1 MQKQLKLEEAIALYQ
16 QLINQSPQYAP
27 AWHQLGVIMDSL
39 GQIDQAILA
48 YKQALLINPNY
59 AESHNSLINLS

>member
-16 QLINQSPQYAP
+16 QLINQSRQYAA

-48 YKQALLINPNY
+48 YKQAL
-59 AESHNSLINLS
+59 